1 MKKESK
7 KEKIDPK
14 LSQVKESP
22 EVKERNI
29 NNFIKQNLN
38 YIIAGIA
45 VIIIGVL
52 IIVFIGGSNS
62 KKEKQ
67 ASLYLS
73 RLYTYIEAQDYKTA
87 LSGDKTKTVR
97 GEELYGLEYIVNN
110 YKGTD
115 AGKLASVF
123 AGNCYLQ
130 MNQPQRAIM
139 YFELGLKSKNEDV
152 LEGANAGL
160 ACAYEYNKEYERAAE
175 HYSKASQYAKDDENR
190 ARYLLFAAMCNE
202 QAKKMDIA
210 KEEYAKVINISPESE
225 YSEIAKA
232 SLTRLG
238 IVIDL

>member
-1 MKKESK
+1 MKKENK
-7 KEKIDPK
+7 KEIIDPK
-14 LSQVKESP
+14 LRQVKETP
-22 EVKERNI
+22 ELKERNI

-52 IIVFIGGSNS
+52 VIVFLGNSNS
-62 KKEKQ
+62 KKENQ

-73 RLYTYIEAQDYKTA
+73 RIYTYIEAQDYKTA
-87 LSGDKTKTVR
+87 LKGDKTKTVR

-110 YKGTD
+110 YKGTN

-123 AGNCYLQ
+123 AGNCCLQ
-130 MNQPQRAIM
+130 INQPQKAIG
-139 YFELGLKSKNEDV
+139 YFEIGLKSDDENV
-152 LEGANAGL
+152 LQGANAGL
-160 ACAYEYNKEYERAAE
+160 GCAYENKKEYAKAAE
-175 HYSKASQYAKDDENR
+175 YYSKASQYAKDDANR
-190 ARYLLFAAMCNE
+190 ARYLLFSAMCNE

-210 KEEYAKVINISPESE
+210 KEEYTKVINISPESE